1 MQEIKEP
8 PYNLDAALRESE
20 AKFRQLTG
28 LMPMAMFS
36 TDKDGLITF
45 YNEKAVEL
53 WGRRPRLNDPSEMR
67 YCGSWKMYQTDG
79 TPLPHDQCLMRM
91 AIIGK
96 KSFRDEEIIMEKP
109 DGTRIN
115 ARVNIDPIYSAD
127 GELTGAINV
136 FEDITEAKHT
146 HEGVYR
152 LAAIVESSEDAII
165 SKNLNGII
173 TSWNAG
179 AHRIFG
185 YLPEEAIGKHIT
197 MLIPPFLRNEETTII
212 EKIRSGQKVEH
223 FDTIRVTKDGRS
235 LNISL
240 TVSPVRNEKG
250 VIIGAS
256 KIARDITERVKLDNQ
271 LRLYNEKLKEM
282 NTYKDEFMAMAS
294 HELKTPLTVI
304 KANLQLLQIK
314 LRENPHEEFVN
325 KTMRQVNKLSN
336 LVSDLLDVSKIQ
348 TGNLQLNRTVFDLC
362 GLVTETIDNIQQTTS
377 SHKIIIEGCA
387 DHAEINADRMR
398 IEQVIV
404 NILTNAVKYS
414 PQADNVIVKLTR
426 DDKNVTVCVQDFGI
440 GIPGEDIS
448 KIFSRFYRVRGLA
461 STFSGSGIGLYI
473 SNEIIKRHDGKMW
486 VESKE
491 EEGSFFYFSLPL
503 NKSSSDPR

>member
-8 PYNLDAALRESE
+8 YNSDTALRESE

-28 LMPMAMFS
+28 LMPMAIFS
-36 TDKDGLITF
+36 TDKNGLITF

-53 WGRRPRLNDPSEMR
+53 WGRRPRLNDPTETR
-67 YCGSWKMYQTDG
+67 YCGSWKLYKTDG
-79 TPLPHDQCLMRM
+79 TPLPHDLCPMSS
-91 AIIGK
+91 AIKGK
-96 KSFRDEEIIMEKP
+96 KSFRNEEIIMEKP
-109 DGTRIN
+109 DGTRIY
-115 ARVNIDPIYSAD
+115 ARVNIDPVYSAD
-127 GELTGAINV
+127 GEVTGAINV
-136 FEDITEAKHT
+136 FEDVTEAKRIN
-146 HEGVYR
+146 EGVYR

-165 SKNLNGII
+165 SKNLDGII
-173 TSWNAG
+173 TSWNMG
-179 AHRIFG
+179 AQKMFG

-197 MLIPPFLRNEETTII
+197 LLIPPLLRDEETSII
-212 EKIRSGQKVEH
+212 KKIRSGQKVEH
-223 FDTIRVTKDGRS
+223 FDTIRMTKDGRS

-240 TVSPVRNEKG
+240 TVSPIRNEEG

-314 LRENPHEEFVN
+314 LKENPHEEFVS
-325 KTMRQVNKLSN
+325 KTMKQVNKLSN
-336 LVSDLLDVSKIQ
+336 LISDLLDVSKIQ
-348 TGNLQLNRTVFDLC
+348 TGNLQLNLTDFDLC
-362 GLVTETIDNIQQTTS
+362 ALVTETIDNIQQTAS
-377 SHKIIIEGCA
+377 SHKITIEGCTKDA
-387 DHAEINADRMR
+387 QIKADRLR

-404 NILTNAVKYS
+404 NVLTNAVKYS
-414 PQADNVIVKLTR
+414 PQADKVIVKLSK

-440 GIPGEDIS
+440 GIPIEDVR

-473 SNEIIKRHDGKMW
+473 SNEIVKRHGGKMW
-486 VESKE
+486 VESTEDK
-491 EEGSFFYFSLPL
+491 GSAFYFSLAMT
-503 NKSSSDPR
+503 KSSSNHE